1 MENLPIFLKNLLEA
15 QYDNET
21 IEKIIKGYQIK
32 RKTTFRLNTLKK
44 SKEEILK
51 ELDNLNISYTPYP
64 DLDNAYITDIDA
76 KDYLNTDIVKN
87 GIIYFQS
94 LSSML
99 PAYFLGA
106 KEGETVL
113 DMCAAP
119 GGKTIVLAQLLNN
132 KVEITSNEV
141 NKIRFERLKHN
152 LETLGIRSYLLNQDA
167 LRLDDYFRFDRIL
180 LDAPCSGSGTLDL
193 SNQKQM
199 KAFSKELVKNSS
211 ILQEKLLNKALTIL
225 KPNSDMIYSTCSILE
240 DENEKVLNK
249 VLKKHNAKIVPIE
262 IKNVPTLKSK
272 IAGTLLVMPNE
283 LFEGFFIA
291 KIHKN

>member
-51 ELDNLNISYTPYP
+51 ELDNLNISYTPYL
-64 DLDNAYITDIDA
+64 DLDNAYITNIDA

>member
-21 IEKIIKGYQIK
+21 IEEIIKGYQIK

-193 SNQKQM
+193 SN
-199 KAFSKELVKNSS
+199 
-211 ILQEKLLNKALTIL
+211 I
-225 KPNSDMIYSTCSILE
+225 
-240 DENEKVLNK
+240 
-249 VLKKHNAKIVPIE
+249 
-262 IKNVPTLKSK
+262 
-272 IAGTLLVMPNE
+272 
-283 LFEGFFIA
+283 
-291 KIHKN
+291 